1 MAISMHETQNK
12 KRYTFGLI
20 MVLSVFSLYLFLEPS
35 KVLSPSILPI
45 FGIVVLLYGVM
56 ITGNPRA
63 TTVVLFW
70 SPLIFGLLLFVFT
83 PILVSNFAL
92 LALAVHFAVDGYQPR
107 SVYPRYIAQK
117 NFQSFAIVSLMIT
130 NLLLLLISGANES
143 IELKMS
149 QMNLAILISSVFFL
163 LNSLYLISIRAYD
176 RIQGIEAR
184 KEKDW
189 TNNIFTLLS
198 HNIKTPIAALAGRIE
213 IIEQKFTRGIP
224 INQNDIEDLK
234 SVNHK
239 VMALV
244 NSLMNSSSKVI
255 IQQGSTAHHDIES
268 ILSLYEKRYST
279 VQLQI
284 ENVSFELVS
293 TMKIALELTLESLL
307 SNSEKYGANEILISL
322 VEEGQNFNLTVTDNG
337 EGMDELALERYGT
350 PFNTV
355 NSRKGGSGIGVY
367 FAVQLIENGGW
378 SWNVKSTLG
387 TGTSVTITIP
397 KQTVI
402 V

>member
-1 MAISMHETQNK
+1 MHETQNK

-20 MVLSVFSLYLFLEPS
+20 MVLIVFSLYLFLES
-35 KVLSPSILPI
+35 SEVISLSILPF

-56 ITGNPRA
+56 ITGNPRT
-63 TTVVLFW
+63 TTVVLSW

-92 LALAVHFAVDGYQPR
+92 LALAVHYAVDGYQPR
-107 SVYPRYIAQK
+107 NIYPRYIAQK
-117 NFQSFAIVSLMIT
+117 NFQSFALVSLLIT
-130 NLLLLLISGANES
+130 NLFLLLISGANES
-143 IELKMS
+143 IEMNLN

-176 RIQGIEAR
+176 QIQGIEAR

-244 NSLMNSSSKVI
+244 NSLMTSSSKVI
-255 IQQGSTAHHDIES
+255 IQQGSTTHHDIKHM
-268 ILSLYEKRYST
+268 LSLYEKRYST
-279 VQLQI
+279 VHLQI
-284 ENVSFELVS
+284 ENVSFELAS

>member
-1 MAISMHETQNK
+1 
-12 KRYTFGLI
+12 
-20 MVLSVFSLYLFLEPS
+20 
-35 KVLSPSILPI
+35 
-45 FGIVVLLYGVM
+45 
-56 ITGNPRA
+56 
-63 TTVVLFW
+63 
-70 SPLIFGLLLFVFT
+70 
-83 PILVSNFAL
+83 LVSNFAL
-92 LALAVHFAVDGYQPR
+92 LALAVHYAVDGYQPR
-107 SVYPRYIAQK
+107 NIYPRYIAQK
-117 NFQSFAIVSLMIT
+117 NFQSFALVSLLIT
-130 NLLLLLISGANES
+130 NLFLLLISGANES
-143 IELKMS
+143 IEMNLS

-176 RIQGIEAR
+176 QIQGIEAR

-244 NSLMNSSSKVI
+244 NSLMTSSSKVI
-255 IQQGSTAHHDIES
+255 IQQGSTTHHDIKHM
-268 ILSLYEKRYST
+268 LSLYEKRYST
-279 VQLQI
+279 VHLQI
-284 ENVSFELVS
+284 ENVSFELAS
-293 TMKIALELTLESLL
+293 TMKIALDLTLESLL